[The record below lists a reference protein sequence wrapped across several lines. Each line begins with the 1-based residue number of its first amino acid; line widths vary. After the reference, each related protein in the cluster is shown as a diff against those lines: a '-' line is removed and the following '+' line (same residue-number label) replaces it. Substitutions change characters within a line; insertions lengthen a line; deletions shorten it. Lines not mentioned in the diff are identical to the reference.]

1 MTKTL
6 LFVLS
11 LMILPSAA
19 LAQDARGP
27 GSGTDLYRVQRDW
40 EEIMRDGRYQRLLQ
54 EGQANK
60 QAFDRLKQMESDP
73 TATGSTTR
81 RRR

>member
-1 MTKTL
+1 
-6 LFVLS
+6 
-11 LMILPSAA
+11 MILPGAA
-19 LAQDARGP
+19 LAQGP
-27 GSGTDLYRVQRDW
+27 GSGTDLYRVQREW